1 MIPEEAAESTGS
13 PSGLFQLFRRGF
25 VCGGFFDHLFD
36 ARDDGVCAFAD
47 FRIGIDG
54 LDVFEEFEGVL
65 VVFWRTEEAQYFE
78 QDLLFLI
85 FGEGG
90 IGGGGVRFGA
100 EGFVAFDAVL
110 SELFADLVEARFEAE
125 LFVGAGGVGRIEFA
139 DLAEFSGVVF
149 RDNFFVDV
157 SDCRRESFCFF
168 DARSGFCLC
177 HVFVA
182 GETDLAQVIEVFD
195 VSGGA
200 AGLVAG
206 LGVGTSFSVG
216 EEDGGVAL
224 DLELFAEAGV
234 LFDGFGLHLALD
246 FGGLREVEFEEHKL
260 LGCSGFELGFGEN
273 FVPQLDA
280 PPAPVGAGEIHENV
294 FGLGFRGEL
303 GLFEIHEPSFAGER
317 VAEEEGCDGDD
328 ARERTCLHGL
338 LNGARGRPSA
348 RVLGSVLSEG
358 MGMLRVG
365 L

>member
-1 MIPEEAAESTGS
+1 MLEGYRKKTSPFAARSGTVMIPEEAAESTGS
-13 PSGLFQLFRRGF
+13 PTGGFELLRGS
-25 VCGGFFDHLFD
+25 VVGSGFFDHLFD

-47 FRIGIDG
+47 FRVGIDG
-54 LDVFEEFEGVL
+54 LDVFQEFEGVL
-65 VVFWRTEEAQYFE
+65 VVFWGPEEAEDFK

-85 FGEGG
+85 LGEGG
-90 IGGGGVRFGA
+90 VRRCGVGFGA

-110 SELFADLVEARFEAE
+110 SELFADLVEAGFEAE

-139 DLAEFSGVVF
+139 DLAEFGCVMFCDDFFIDV
-149 RDNFFVDV
+149 RDGCGECFG
-157 SDCRRESFCFF
+157 FF
-168 DARSGFCLC
+168 DAGSGFCFP
-177 HVFVA
+177 HVFVPSEA
-182 GETDLAQVIEVFD
+182 DLAQVIEVFD

-200 AGLVAG
+200 SGLVAG
-206 LGVGTSFSVG
+206 FGVGASFCVG

-224 DLELFAEAGV
+224 NLELFAESGV

-273 FVPQLDA
+273 FVPQFDA
-280 PPAPVGAGEIHENV
+280 PPAPVGAGEIHEDV
-294 FGLGFRGEL
+294 LGLGFRGEL

-338 LNGARGRPSA
+338 SGRA
-348 RVLGSVLSEG
+348 RV
-358 MGMLRVG
+358 RP
-365 L
+365 